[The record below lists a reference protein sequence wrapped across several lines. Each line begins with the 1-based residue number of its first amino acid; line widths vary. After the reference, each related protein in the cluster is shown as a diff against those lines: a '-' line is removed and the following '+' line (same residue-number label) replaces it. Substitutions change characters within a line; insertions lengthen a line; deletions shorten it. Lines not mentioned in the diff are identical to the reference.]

1 MDLSARN
8 AVSQEDEKVPKWRE
22 KQVKRLTVNKENCTN
37 QISLLK
43 IDTSFETETTSAN
56 LNNARQSKSRLNK
69 NYEHRTLNKIS
80 Y

>member
-8 AVSQEDEKVPKWRE
+8 AVSQKDDEKVPKWRE
-22 KQVKRLTVNKENCTN
+22 KQVKRLTVNKENFTN

-43 IDTSFETETTSAN
+43 IDTSAN
-56 LNNARQSKSRLNK
+56 LNNARQNKSRLNK